1 MGPPDALRERSAKLD
16 APPSTPARC
25 RRYVDRFAAAGCDEL
40 VLLPCDPD
48 PAQVDLLTDALVA
61 RRAPQ

>member
-1 MGPPDALRERSAKLD
+1 VRPPDASGE
-16 APPSTPARC
+16 ARRAGAV